1 MFLVTT
7 KNIRK
12 GERHLGKRTFIAV
25 FFSRGG
31 GDGQLL
37 RSLQRARRLSSETVP
52 QGATCFPFGFK
63 KLFYQENFLFSCE
76 CEACEEEWPTY
87 SKLPASPPSQ
97 KVADKLCEYEMD
109 NMTAM
114 ERGEIDKA
122 LSFHCKEISLI
133 QVKTTILV
141 GLSGQKDKYIYDPTI
156 FPEQPERAA
165 SIVGER
171 EKELRV
177 GLVAE
182 GGRPHVR
189 QRRPHRRHLS
199 LRSTPGQ
206 SLGSSTTAQSISPY
220 NVRAR
225 GSTLFWQNSI
235 DPLLKKYIGFSFFVQ
250 LHGKQKQL
258 FNLLLT
264 FI

>member
-1 MFLVTT
+1 MLNLVQTST
-7 KNIRK
+7 
-12 GERHLGKRTFIAV
+12 
-25 FFSRGG
+25 
-31 GDGQLL
+31 
-37 RSLQRARRLSSETVP
+37 
-52 QGATCFPFGFK
+52 
-63 KLFYQENFLFSCE
+63 
-76 CEACEEEWPTY
+76 
-87 SKLPASPPSQ
+87 
-97 KVADKLCEYEMD
+97 
-109 NMTAM
+109 
-114 ERGEIDKA
+114 
-122 LSFHCKEISLI
+122 
-133 QVKTTILV
+133 
-141 GLSGQKDKYIYDPTI
+141 YDPTI

-199 LRSTPGQ
+199 LRSTSGQ

>member
-1 MFLVTT
+1 M
-7 KNIRK
+7 
-12 GERHLGKRTFIAV
+12 
-25 FFSRGG
+25 
-31 GDGQLL
+31 
-37 RSLQRARRLSSETVP
+37 
-52 QGATCFPFGFK
+52 FPFRLK
-63 KLFYQENFLFSCE
+63 KTFYQENFLFSCE

-171 EKELRV
+171 EKKLRV

-250 LHGKQKQL
+250 VHGKQKISKT
-258 FNLLLT
+258 T
-264 FI
+264 FQSASHIYIGRMKYLQEVCCNRRPINGNVVWSHLYISQVISYCLMT

>member
-1 MFLVTT
+1 M
-7 KNIRK
+7 
-12 GERHLGKRTFIAV
+12 
-25 FFSRGG
+25 
-31 GDGQLL
+31 D
-37 RSLQRARRLSSETVP
+37 
-52 QGATCFPFGFK
+52 K
-63 KLFYQENFLFSCE
+63 K
-76 CEACEEEWPTY
+76 
-87 SKLPASPPSQ
+87 
-97 KVADKLCEYEMD
+97 
-109 NMTAM
+109 
-114 ERGEIDKA
+114 
-122 LSFHCKEISLI
+122 IS
-133 QVKTTILV
+133 T
-141 GLSGQKDKYIYDPTI
+141 YDPTI

-235 DPLLKKYIGFSFFVQ
+235 GFSFFVQ
-250 LHGKQKQL
+250 VHGKQKISKTTFQSASHIYIGRMKYLQEVCCNRRPINGNVVWSHLYISSHFIL
-258 FNLLLT
+258 FNDLT
-264 FI
+264 YESRIHYTAYDKIQCNDEANSIVESTERLNRVFLGTHAPLVSSV

>member
-1 MFLVTT
+1 MRINVGREMFLVTT

-12 GERHLGKRTFIAV
+12 GERHLGKRTFIEI
-25 FFSRGG
+25 FSRGG

-37 RSLQRARRLSSETVP
+37 RSLQRAWRLSSETVP
-52 QGATCFPFGFK
+52 QGATSFPFGLK

-87 SKLPASPPSQ
+87 SNLPASPPSQ

-141 GLSGQKDKYIYDPTI
+141 GLSGQKDKYI
-156 FPEQPERAA
+156 
-165 SIVGER
+165 
-171 EKELRV
+171 
-177 GLVAE
+177 
-182 GGRPHVR
+182 
-189 QRRPHRRHLS
+189 
-199 LRSTPGQ
+199 
-206 SLGSSTTAQSISPY
+206 
-220 NVRAR
+220 
-225 GSTLFWQNSI
+225 
-235 DPLLKKYIGFSFFVQ
+235 
-250 LHGKQKQL
+250 
-258 FNLLLT
+258 
-264 FI
+264 